1 MFSPARLMT
10 TSQRGSPDLLSSLH
24 VIRPGPGC
32 LETTLTSWPL
42 AFSSWLRA
50 VPMNPVPPPDGRAQ
64 TVYSSGRRQV
74 SCGRPHWVRSH
85 LTSGLSTPPPRCRGD
100 TGHGVSDSALG
111 AGKPRLGRLLRR
123 LHPVACFLSSR
134 LQPKP
139 AATPSPLSPTSTRIA
154 TGGKRACARFKHRT
168 RRRDSPHANSRARC
182 APPSPDPE
190 ELWSQRRAV
199 HFAGKRG
206 G

>member
-10 TSQRGSPDLLSSLH
+10 TSQRGSPDLLSSLCGTKYSACWYCPSRANCPPAPLPGAGPTH

-74 SCGRPHWVRSH
+74 ICRRPHWVRSH

-123 LHPVACFLSSR
+123 LHPVGLFSQLSV
-134 LQPKP
+134 
-139 AATPSPLSPTSTRIA
+139 AA
-154 TGGKRACARFKHRT
+154 
-168 RRRDSPHANSRARC
+168 
-182 APPSPDPE
+182 
-190 ELWSQRRAV
+190 
-199 HFAGKRG
+199 
-206 G
+206 